1 MQDKKFDVLNFMT
14 FGIWYGQQLYH
25 LNSNFFPTTH
35 LESVSEKN
43 ILVLILSLASWAH
56 CTHKFG
62 YEIFTSKTVFFVL
75 K

>member
-1 MQDKKFDVLNFMT
+1 MQDKKFD
-14 FGIWYGQQLYH
+14 IWILWPTALSSKFQ
-25 LNSNFFPTTH
+25 FFPTSH

-56 CTHKFG
+56 YTHKFG
-62 YEIFTSKTVFFVL
+62 YEIFTSKTVFFAL